1 MKNYI
6 EYLIKNINSAKFNF
20 NKDVNITDFC
30 SEVIKKFPKVKDDYK
45 NDERLISA
53 LIEWFSLAKF
63 LQFAIRLYRIQS
75 PISIIK
81 REHPDFELHSNVS
94 IGIEHRLGHT
104 EKSGYAS
111 HLFSKADKHA
121 YLDINSDLFNDKK
134 PRKEEIMKL
143 IDESNNEAF
152 YADQSEFLWAKMILN
167 MIAVK
172 THKLNTKNFR
182 KFDKNTLLISEK
194 IGVVDSKVKKLK
206 ILREL
211 YSEDNRLKE
220 INYSFD
226 EIYIISSRWIEKV

>member
-1 MKNYI
+1 M
-6 EYLIKNINSAKFNF
+6 
-20 NKDVNITDFC
+20 
-30 SEVIKKFPKVKDDYK
+30 
-45 NDERLISA
+45 
-53 LIEWFSLAKF
+53 EWFSFVKY
-63 LQFAIRLYRIQS
+63 LQFALNLNRLKS

-81 REHPDFELHSNVS
+81 REHPDFELRTNIS

-121 YLDINSDLFNDKK
+121 CLDINYDLYNDKK

-182 KFDKNTLLISEK
+182 KFDMNTLLISEK
-194 IGVVDSKVKKLK
+194 IGAVDNKVKKLK

-211 YSEDNRLKE
+211 YSEDNSFKE
-220 INYSFD
+220 NDYSFD
-226 EIYIISSRWIEKV
+226 EIYIISKEWIEKV